1 MFGDEPSPDEVIKH
15 FIGRPSA
22 NIEMDTVL
30 PRHLSTTTT
39 RSYRWRD
46 DCASDAKA
54 AESNVDIGNFKRR
67 HDANYKAGP

>member
-30 PRHLSTTTT
+30 PRHLSTNHHEII
-39 RSYRWRD
+39 SM
-46 DCASDAKA
+46 
-54 AESNVDIGNFKRR
+54 
-67 HDANYKAGP
+67 AGRLRE